1 MFGKIGKRFTEI
13 TETTFRDKAGVTKM
27 EQTVN
32 EYGESIS
39 EEVEVWQDM
48 PCAIVWGSGSL
59 NQDGLT
65 YAQSQEGVLMYP
77 KNIHLEAGWLMRI
90 LRKNSDWCVI
100 GGVEKTFL
108 THNEREICRVKR
120 V

>member
-1 MFGKIGKRFTEI
+1 MLGKIGPRFTKI
-13 TETTFRDKAGVTKM
+13 VETTFCDKASVTKM
-27 EQTVN
+27 EQTIN

-48 PCAIVWGSGSL
+48 PCAIVWGNGNL

-65 YAQSQEGVLMYP
+65 YSQSQEGILLYP
-77 KNIHLEAGWLMRI
+77 NNICLEAGWLVKI
-90 LRKNSDWCVI
+90 LRENADWCII
-100 GGVEKTFL
+100 GGAEKTFI
-108 THNEREICRVKR
+108 THRERDVCRINR